1 MEFKRLQYFVAVA
14 EELHF
19 GRAAARLNMAQPPL
33 SRQVAQL
40 EKDIGVL
47 LFDRSRSQIRLTQA
61 GEVLLERSREVL
73 NRLESAYREAALVG
87 KVCSGRLRIAFV
99 GSATHGVLPNLIK
112 SYRSHYPE
120 VELILSAMN
129 NAEQKRGLIQREI
142 DIGVARPSLYDE
154 EFRSA
159 LLHEEPLILAVPDNS
174 SLNSQDVIVLKELR
188 NEIFILYPSDRDRV
202 SPTMCCRFVST
213 RDSDRSRRF
222 SRRTIKPRSAWSRS
236 ASASRSCRNRYRNRN
251 VPGCCSGTIKAS
263 ILARRFRS
271 TPNRQPLAACHEFF

>member
-1 MEFKRLQYFVAVA
+1 
-14 EELHF
+14 
-19 GRAAARLNMAQPPL
+19 MAQPPL

-61 GEVLLERSREVL
+61 GEVLLERSREIL

-87 KVCSGRLRIAFV
+87 KGGAGRLRIAFV

-120 VELILSAMN
+120 VELALSAMN

-142 DIGVARPSLYDE
+142 DIGVARPSLDDE

-174 SLNSQDVIVLKELR
+174 PLNSQDVIVLKELGGDFHSLPPATETEFR
-188 NEIFILYPSDRDRV
+188 RPCAVGLSQRRIPTDRDSSRAGL
-202 SPTMCCRFVST
+202 SN
-213 RDSDRSRRF
+213 RDQPGRGRRRRLDRAGIGVAIETSRG
-222 SRRTIKPRSAWSRS
+222 A
-236 ASASRSCRNRYRNRN
+236 
-251 VPGCCSGTIKAS
+251 VPALSGLQSGHVAFDQ
-263 ILARRFRS
+263 LQ
-271 TPNRQPLAACHEFF
+271 NRQPLAACHEFF